1 MSGGVTALNESTL
14 QNTRRLV
21 ALLASEDPDTSARE
35 LLERI
40 DELAARI
47 SSATE
52 RSECRN
58 CRKPI
63 EQGPGEENWVHCN
76 AARNRG
82 CRAASF
88 DYDAESA
95 WDESLSRSWKAQP
108 SAG

>member
-1 MSGGVTALNESTL
+1 MNASTL
-14 QNTRRLV
+14 QNARRLI
-21 ALLASEDPDTSARE
+21 ALLATEDPEMTALE

-40 DELAARI
+40 DELAASI

-63 EQGPGEENWVHCN
+63 ELGPGAVNWVHCN
-76 AARNRG
+76 PARNRG

-95 WDESLSRSWKAQP
+95 WDESLARSWKAQP
-108 SAG
+108 SAH

>member
-1 MSGGVTALNESTL
+1 MNASTL
-14 QNTRRLV
+14 QNARRLV
-21 ALLASEDPDTSARE
+21 ALLATEDPDMSARE

-40 DELAARI
+40 DELAASI

-58 CRKPI
+58 CKKPI
-63 EQGPGEENWVHCN
+63 ELSPGEDNWVHCN
-76 AARNRG
+76 TARNRG

-95 WDESLSRSWKAQP
+95 WDESLARSWKAQP
-108 SAG
+108 SNR